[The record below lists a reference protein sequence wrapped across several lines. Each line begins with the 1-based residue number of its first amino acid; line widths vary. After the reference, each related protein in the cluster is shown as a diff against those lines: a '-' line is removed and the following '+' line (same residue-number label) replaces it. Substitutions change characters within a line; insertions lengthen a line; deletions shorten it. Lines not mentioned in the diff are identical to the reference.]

1 MAPRPSLTR
10 AELEAFRD
18 REVADLIG
26 PGLKLLIV
34 GINPG
39 LMTAATG
46 THFNHP
52 GNRFYPA
59 LTRAGIIDLTDFT
72 RGTPM
77 TAEQRQ
83 RLIDRGIGITNLV
96 RRATVRASELST
108 DELRRGAENLD
119 RLVGEVKPNVVA
131 ILGVTAY
138 RQAFGRPK
146 AGPGPQDESLAGAQV
161 WVVPNPS
168 GLNAHDTIE
177 TLAIAYAAA
186 AKAAGIEFL

>member
-1 MAPRPSLTR
+1 MLTR

-18 REVADLIG
+18 REVDDLVG

-39 LMTAATG
+39 LMTAATA

-59 LTRAGIIDLTDFT
+59 LTRAGIADFADFK

-77 TAEQRQ
+77 TARQRQ
-83 RLIDRGIGITNLV
+83 HLLDRGIGITNLV

-108 DELRRGAENLD
+108 DELRRGATDLE
-119 RLVGEVKPNVVA
+119 RLVADSKPKVVA

-138 RQAFGRPK
+138 RQAFARPK
-146 AGPGPQDESLAGAQV
+146 AELGPQAELLAGV
-161 WVVPNPS
+161 PIWVVPNPS
-168 GLNAHDTIE
+168 GLNAHETVE
-177 TLAIAYAAA
+177 TLAEAYRAAA
-186 AKAAGIEFL
+186 QAAGIDTS